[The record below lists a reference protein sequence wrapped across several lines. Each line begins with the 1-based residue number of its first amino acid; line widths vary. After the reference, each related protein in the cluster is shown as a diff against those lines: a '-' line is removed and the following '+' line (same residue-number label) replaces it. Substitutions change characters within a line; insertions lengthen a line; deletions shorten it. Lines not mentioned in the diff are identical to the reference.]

1 MDDNDDTDKS
11 VIDKLMEVVTT
22 GVSGMAKAA
31 LTTAQKTNGQLLAG
45 DAAIKPEAIPA
56 STAKAA
62 RKKRAAAPYRANKRV
77 AAARARNSK
86 APAVETA
93 PKKTVKK
100 AVQKGAAK
108 KSAPKKTASKTAKQ
122 SKSTKPPK
130 NTAKSRAKKT
140 AGEKACSEDVWQEVR
155 N

>member
-56 STAKAA
+56 PTAKAA
-62 RKKRAAAPYRANKRV
+62 RKKRAAAYRANKRV

-86 APAVETA
+86 LL
-93 PKKTVKK
+93 
-100 AVQKGAAK
+100 Q
-108 KSAPKKTASKTAKQ
+108 
-122 SKSTKPPK
+122 
-130 NTAKSRAKKT
+130 
-140 AGEKACSEDVWQEVR
+140 
-155 N
+155 